1 MQSDQFRRMLHEQ
14 KEIVETAVARLIDC
28 NHLTGHQRT
37 RLCSQLLR
45 ELSMSSRKIAMTV
58 RHRSTELRKSRSQIL
73 ISDNDNQIERP
84 GRVSLVCETSL
95 PVETEL

>member
-14 KEIVETAVARLIDC
+14 REIVETAVARLIDC
-28 NHLTGHQRT
+28 NHLTGYQKT

-58 RHRSTELRKSRSQIL
+58 RHRSTQIRKSRSQL
-73 ISDNDNQIERP
+73 LVSDNDNQSAQP
-84 GRVSLVCETSL
+84 GRLSLVCKTSL
-95 PVETEL
+95 PVETEI